1 MPVARLVVA
10 EVLADGHRSEDRTDY
25 TSSEASLRCDSGT
38 TEVPNASTLPTTNNV
53 TWQHEFRIPS
63 DVTSQLAM

>member
-25 TSSEASLRCDSGT
+25 TSSEA
-38 TEVPNASTLPTTNNV
+38 N
-53 TWQHEFRIPS
+53 
-63 DVTSQLAM
+63 